1 MAFHSYP
8 RLIRKLFNAYR
19 FGPPGGVTRLS
30 AWARVDHPVS
40 RLPWP
45 TSAPSSGSLS
55 LRLRACW
62 RLASPATATRRLIM
76 QKARRHRIAAAPTA
90 CGRMVSG
97 SFSLL
102 CPRFFSPF
110 PHGTRPLSLPEVL
123 FTFPS
128 RYSSTVGLPVVFSL
142 AGWSPRFRAGF
153 LVSCATQVAALPPV
167 SVSPTG
173 LSPSPAGVSTP
184 FGYEPGGFLRPLL
197 LPRRA
202 RRHAPGL
209 GSSAFARRYS
219 RNHCCFLLLRVL
231 RCFSSPRWPHS

>member
-45 TSAPSSGSLS
+45 TLAPCSGSLS
-55 LRLRACW
+55 LRLRASW

-97 SFSLL
+97 SF
-102 CPRFFSPF
+102 FFTP
-110 PHGTRPLSLPEVL
+110 LPEVL

-173 LSPSPAGVSTP
+173 LSPSAAGVSTP

>member
-1 MAFHSYP
+1 MQ
-8 RLIRKLFNAYR
+8 K
-19 FGPPGGVTRLS
+19 
-30 AWARVDHPVS
+30 ARRH
-40 RLPWP
+40 RI
-45 TSAPSSGSLS
+45 A
-55 LRLRACW
+55 
-62 RLASPATATRRLIM
+62 PATATRGLIM
-76 QKARRHRIAAAPTA
+76 QKARRHRIARLRPLAGAWFQGLFHSSA
-90 CGRMVSG
+90 RG
-97 SFSLL
+97 SF
-102 CPRFFSPF
+102 
-110 PHGTRPLSLPEVL
+110 HLSLTVLVHCPEVL

-231 RCFSSPRWPHS
+231 RCFSSPRWPH